1 MSNEED
7 NQRTDGEVG
16 EVSATE
22 SDTIETDF
30 IDVAKMLPK
39 VDADELKKDVF
50 KNFDKIESEFDTLD

>member
-1 MSNEED
+1 MSNEDD

-39 VDADELKKDVF
+39 VDVDELKKDVF